1 MSIKIH
7 NFMGR
12 LGWELQKR
20 IPNLS
25 ADSYLKLQF
34 ISRRKSQKE
43 YIDFFN
49 SHEEAPYP
57 LIVNLETVVSPSH
70 KSNSKSLFAIISF
83 TITSF
88 SILPVFV
95 IIIL

>member
-7 NFMGR
+7 NFMGK

-43 YIDFFN
+43 YIDLRI
-49 SHEEAPYP
+49 ERR
-57 LIVNLETVVSPSH
+57 
-70 KSNSKSLFAIISF
+70 
-83 TITSF
+83 
-88 SILPVFV
+88 
-95 IIIL
+95 